1 MRSRFAYCDQPLP
14 QSPGTSEFHIKGEF
28 YRQLAE
34 VVAHHDQKVGGA
46 LLSVLEREGLA
57 EFTSQQFLS
66 SSLYDVLPLPR
77 IVMAIAEVRGFD
89 VHELTTRLGRAA
101 VEGQMKG
108 VYAGF
113 LLRLTTENFV
123 QRFDQV
129 INHFYDFAPVSVT
142 GDGRGAR
149 LVRKGIPLCVAEW
162 WSLVTVPFVQVPLGA
177 NGARE
182 VKVEWRI
189 TPAGL
194 LRGVAVGE
202 VVWDVGWASSTS

>member
-1 MRSRFAYCDQPLP
+1 MLECGRHPSQVTPADALP
-14 QSPGTSEFHIKGEF
+14 FRILRPAPSSTSG
-28 YRQLAE
+28 
-34 VVAHHDQKVGGA
+34 
-46 LLSVLEREGLA
+46 
-57 EFTSQQFLS
+57 
-66 SSLYDVLPLPR
+66 
-77 IVMAIAEVRGFD
+77 
-89 VHELTTRLGRAA
+89 HELTTRLGRAA

-162 WSLVTVPFVQVPLGA
+162 WSLVTVPFVQVPLRA
-177 NGARE
+177 NGARD

-189 TPAGL
+189 APTGL